1 MASIN
6 RDKLIPYLE
15 AYKRYLDAQMQ
26 DENSRP
32 LSNMEENYK
41 RDIAVKAKEILDL
54 NSWTESEIGE
64 GKIGGN
70 AIKAVQ
76 SNLNLVGRYQVT
88 SFSNKV
94 KENYY
99 TSERILYDFYF
110 CRKDQECFEQICR
123 MFGRK
128 YDLVSYLYFVF
139 DPNRYLPLRS
149 SIFDRI
155 FKNLGIDLQT
165 SGRCSWENY
174 QEFLV
179 VVEAVRDVMK
189 AYYKMAEI
197 DLLDA
202 HSFLWTTNLNV
213 LDIREQESNL
223 GESMV
228 NEKKSVVGAIVFH
241 KDYGKGVI
249 SKLTE
254 KKVYVDFACGTRI
267 FSYPHA
273 FEKKY
278 LVL

>member
-1 MASIN
+1 M
-6 RDKLIPYLE
+6 
-15 AYKRYLDAQMQ
+15 
-26 DENSRP
+26 
-32 LSNMEENYK
+32 
-41 RDIAVKAKEILDL
+41 
-54 NSWTESEIGE
+54 
-64 GKIGGN
+64 
-70 AIKAVQ
+70 
-76 SNLNLVGRYQVT
+76 
-88 SFSNKV
+88 
-94 KENYY
+94 
-99 TSERILYDFYF
+99 
-110 CRKDQECFEQICR
+110 
-123 MFGRK
+123 
-128 YDLVSYLYFVF
+128 
-139 DPNRYLPLRS
+139 
-149 SIFDRI
+149 
-155 FKNLGIDLQT
+155 QT

-213 LDIREQESNL
+213 LDIREQESDL
-223 GESMV
+223 REVTV
-228 NEKKSVVGAIVFH
+228 NEKKGVVGAIVFH